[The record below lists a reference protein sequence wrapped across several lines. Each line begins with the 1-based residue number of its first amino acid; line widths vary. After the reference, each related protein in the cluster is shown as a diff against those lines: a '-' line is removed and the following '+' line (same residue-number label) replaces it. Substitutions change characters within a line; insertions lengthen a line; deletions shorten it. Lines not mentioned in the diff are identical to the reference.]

1 MSPYTPPTCITLIS
15 HAATREQKAGI
26 FPGDESLD
34 ARALAELATVAW
46 RPAGNS
52 RILTAPELRT
62 RQTAEA
68 LELGATAMG
77 DLRDCDF
84 GRWRG
89 RSLEALHE
97 EEISGLSQWLGD
109 VNAAPHGGESFR
121 DLMIRVGIWLDAQ
134 REAGPVVAVTHASVV
149 RATVVCALQVSPDEA
164 FLRIEVAPL
173 TATDIRFSGGH
184 WRVRSV
190 GVPLLAAV
198 GLTEPP

>member
-1 MSPYTPPTCITLIS
+1 MSSYAPPTRITLIS

-26 FPGDESLD
+26 LPCDESLD

-46 RPAGNS
+46 RPARDS

-68 LELGATAMG
+68 LGLKATEMA

-89 RSLEALHE
+89 RSLEALRE
-97 EEISGLSQWLGD
+97 EEISQWLRD
-109 VNAAPHGGESFR
+109 VTAAPHGGESFHS
-121 DLMIRVGIWLDAQ
+121 LMIRVSIWLDAQ
-134 REAGPVVAVTHASVV
+134 RVAGPVVAVTHASVV
-149 RATVVCALQVSPDEA
+149 RAAVVGALQVPDEA
-164 FLRIEVAPL
+164 FLSIEVAPL

-190 GVPLLAAV
+190 GVPLIGGSWAD
-198 GLTEPP
+198 